1 MSNIF
6 TDAAKDPASLQERLI
21 GPIYPY
27 TQNIKTPTELGMSDR
42 GTIQQMSRNITGL
55 IGYVELVAAGG
66 GDASKTGQPLGN
78 RFFLQ
83 TGGKCVDVNSGKDA
97 ERFIYIDNIPQGN
110 IPFIS
115 SGMGMN
121 FSSLRGLIPG
131 VMSDLNV
138 LNPFAIMGSF
148 MAGSK
153 PECQSITMQ
162 TVNNNN
168 VRRNQ
173 TQFVALADI
182 SNIDSCSFPNR
193 RNPVTRQ
200 VCREAYQNNKTHAL
214 NYGELTMP
222 DDPIVQLY
230 FASLSILGVYILYK
244 MIEKKNAK

>member
-1 MSNIF
+1 
-6 TDAAKDPASLQERLI
+6 
-21 GPIYPY
+21 
-27 TQNIKTPTELGMSDR
+27 
-42 GTIQQMSRNITGL
+42 
-55 IGYVELVAAGG
+55 
-66 GDASKTGQPLGN
+66 
-78 RFFLQ
+78 LQ
-83 TGGKCVDVNSGKDA
+83 TGGKCIDVTSGKDA
-97 ERFIYIDNIPQGN
+97 ERYIYIDNIPQGN

-162 TVNNNN
+162 TVDNNN

-193 RNPVTRQ
+193 RNPVTGQ
-200 VCREAYQNNKTHAL
+200 VCREAYQNNKTPAL

-244 MIEKKNAK
+244 MIEKKHAK